1 MRKLFRKLFPC
12 AGFSASQKMLFDRIG
27 KAVERWVWEKGFTKP
42 LTTVAEVAADI
53 GIPSD
58 QLNVFV
64 RLHTRKTVLSW
75 RKTLRIREA
84 RNLLRAYPELP
95 LATIGEMVGID
106 DKSNFKRQ
114 FADVVGMPP
123 RLWREKHSRR
133 TENPVIP

>member
-27 KAVERWVWEKGFTKP
+27 KSVERWVWEKGYTRP
-42 LTTVAEVAADI
+42 LATVAEVAADI
-53 GIPSD
+53 GIPAD

-64 RLHTRKTVLSW
+64 RLHTRMTVLAW

-84 RNLLRAYPELP
+84 RNLLLAYPDLP

-114 FADVVGMPP
+114 FAEVVGMPP
-123 RLWREKHSRR
+123 RRWREKHRR
-133 TENPVIP
+133 RS